1 MDDNKYGDRF
11 LLMIG
16 GPVQQQFKESM
27 NEYMERIHKLKE
39 DLNEQFGIKN
49 VMYDPSNYRDE
60 GVFFDGVRL
69 AIKTAAV
76 TGSVTED
83 DILRSIEFMNEK
95 WESNRDMLAIIP
107 IMNPES
113 LMDIKLVPPPSTSF
127 EFLSEPEEEPMPS
140 EAWIKK
146 QLKYEKNPMRIKQ
159 LNIMLNKKRKE
170 NKYGKGK

>member
-1 MDDNKYGDRF
+1 MNNIKYGDGF

-27 NEYMERIHKLKE
+27 DVYMERINKLKE
-39 DLNEQFGIKN
+39 ELNEQFGIKN
-49 VMYDPSNYRDE
+49 VVYDPSNYRDE
-60 GVFFDGVRL
+60 GIFFDGVRL
-69 AIKTAAV
+69 AMKNAAV

-83 DILRSIEFMNEK
+83 DILKSIEFMNEK

-113 LMDIKLVPPPSTSF
+113 LMDIKLVPPSLTSL
-127 EFLSEPEEEPMPS
+127 EFLPEPEEDPMPS
-140 EAWIKK
+140 EAWIRK

-170 NKYGKGK
+170 NRRK